1 MIARQGSVSGSL
13 DGCTINAAND
23 RILRVTALIQ
33 DCQTNSAWIKQCGAA
48 LLFFFSSRG

>member
-13 DGCTINAAND
+13 DRFTINVAND

-33 DCQTNSAWIKQCGAA
+33 DCQTNSAWIKKCGAA
-48 LLFFFSSRG
+48 SLSSFSSCG

>member
-23 RILRVTALIQ
+23 RILRYSLDSRLSDEFCMDQAMRRSLT
-33 DCQTNSAWIKQCGAA
+33 
-48 LLFFFSSRG
+48 FFFSSRG